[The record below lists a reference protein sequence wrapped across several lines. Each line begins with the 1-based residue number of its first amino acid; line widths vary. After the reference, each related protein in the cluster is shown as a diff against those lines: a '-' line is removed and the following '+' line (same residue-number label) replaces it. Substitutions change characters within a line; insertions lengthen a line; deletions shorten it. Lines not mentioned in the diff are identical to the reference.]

1 MKRKELLGAC
11 EALVKSYDPNIM
23 TVDAHVDE
31 ALADVPD
38 ADRLFLHQVLYGCVR
53 YKDVLKVFLANFY
66 MDNSAKTSRNDYT
79 KFMIL
84 AYLSI
89 FRLGEIGIG
98 AFKSI
103 VSSQNPTSMHVF
115 LAYLF
120 DQAILQGPVQAEWIR
135 LLDQAFVEKEM
146 IAKMLVFKHDIDSI
160 LDHLHAKAFGMA
172 AARETL
178 KANGGIVRVASKEP
192 TIPIAPNLT
201 KPKPRPIAEPIRIPL
216 EIKAN
221 PVPELNKLTLSD
233 LETQQKQRREAAKQE
248 VLKKYEE
255 SSAQPFKLEETR
267 SNLDAIKKEV
277 EDARMAELKLKF
289 KAKPA
294 PLFTDKDAP
303 VKLNTAAIL
312 REDALYKKKQEKEAK
327 ILQAYESDLRDAS
340 EFYRWQSDMI
350 KKDDED
356 HRRQV
361 EMRRLEMAQAQHEA
375 IEASLRAKAE
385 NREVAIQ
392 MKLVARE
399 NDEKRRQEENELN
412 QQYQQI
418 ATDIKQTREVA
429 PREAE
434 ERVRLENARKRE
446 ELNIMLEAERQRK
459 AEQDAIDQAQR
470 EDLIRQIR
478 ALDRVHREHVAVF
491 DPTESSNYGLL
502 EEMSLV
508 ELRERLQMKKVQ
520 EAEWEAERREHILE
534 CKKDKEEDLKSR
546 VQNIARIRQSAATAN
561 RAARARKKELE
572 QEKLEKEKQMRDE
585 GNLKLA
591 AKMTKQRAERE
602 AEARR
607 LRDEEEL
614 IANKRMFLGAAKNM
628 LEERH
633 FMQQSLGAER
643 EATIKQRTTQTDAR
657 TDAATKLMAKNVR
670 HLYRHQQALLK
681 EHEFAVKDELNERAT
696 LETKARLRNDKDHRK
711 ATVRHEKNRR
721 LHANEILQNRN
732 AYATEISKTD
742 VGHGRRFDAAQSSNQ
757 LDA

>member
-31 ALADVPD
+31 ELRDVAA

-53 YKDVLKVFLANFY
+53 YKDVLRVFLSNFY
-66 MDNSAKTSRNDYT
+66 QDNSAKCSRNDYT

-84 AYLSI
+84 AYLCI
-89 FRLGEIGIG
+89 FRLGEIGMG

-120 DQAILQGPVQAEWIR
+120 DETILQGPVQAEWIR
-135 LLDQAFVEKEM
+135 LLDQTFVEEEM
-146 IAKMLVFKHDIDSI
+146 IGKMMVFKHDIQGI
-160 LDHLHAKAFGMA
+160 LDHMHAKAFGMA

-178 KANGGIVRVASKEP
+178 KQNGGIVRVASKEP
-192 TIPIAPNLT
+192 TIPIAPNIT

-233 LETQQKQRREAAKQE
+233 LEEQQKRRREAAKHE

-255 SSAQPFKLEETR
+255 SPAQPFKLEETR
-267 SNLDAIKKEV
+267 SNLEAIKKEV

-327 ILQAYESDLRDAS
+327 IIQAYEADLRDAS

-361 EMRRLEMAQAQHEA
+361 ELRRLEMAQAQHEA

-392 MKLVARE
+392 MKIVARE
-399 NDEKRRQEENELN
+399 NEQKRREEEASIN
-412 QQYQQI
+412 QHYQQ
-418 ATDIKQTREVA
+418 AAVEIKQVREVA

-434 ERVRLENARKRE
+434 ERVRVENARKRE
-446 ELNIMLEAERQRK
+446 ELNAMLEAERVRK
-459 AEQDAIDQAQR
+459 AEQDALEQAQR

-520 EAEWEAERREHILE
+520 EAEWEAERREQILE
-534 CKKDKEEDLKSR
+534 SKKDKEEDLKSR
-546 VQNIARIRQSAATAN
+546 VQNIARIRQSAAVAN
-561 RAARARKKELE
+561 RAARTRRKQLE
-572 QEKLEKEKQMRDE
+572 QEKLEREKKLRDE
-585 GNLKLA
+585 GNVKLA
-591 AKMTKQRAERE
+591 AKMAKQREERE

-607 LRDEEEL
+607 LREEEEL

-633 FMQQSLGAER
+633 FMEQSLGAER
-643 EATIKQRTTQTDAR
+643 QAANRQTAMQTEAR
-657 TDAATKLMAKNVR
+657 TEAATKATAKQVR
-670 HLYRHQQALLK
+670 HLYRHQQALEK
-681 EHEFAVKDELNERAT
+681 QHELLEKDALNDRAT
-696 LETKARLRNDKDHRK
+696 LETKVRLRADKDQRK
-711 ATVRHEKNRR
+711 AVVRHEKLRR
-721 LHANEILQNRN
+721 LHATEILQNRN
-732 AYATEISKTD
+732 AYATAISQAD
-742 VGHGRRFDAAQSSNQ
+742 VSHGRRHASNQ

>member
-1 MKRKELLGAC
+1 
-11 EALVKSYDPNIM
+11 
-23 TVDAHVDE
+23 
-31 ALADVPD
+31 
-38 ADRLFLHQVLYGCVR
+38 
-53 YKDVLKVFLANFY
+53 
-66 MDNSAKTSRNDYT
+66 
-79 KFMIL
+79 
-84 AYLSI
+84 
-89 FRLGEIGIG
+89 
-98 AFKSI
+98 
-103 VSSQNPTSMHVF
+103 
-115 LAYLF
+115 
-120 DQAILQGPVQAEWIR
+120 
-135 LLDQAFVEKEM
+135 M
-146 IAKMLVFKHDIDSI
+146 IAKMLVFKHDINGI

-201 KPKPRPIAEPIRIPL
+201 KPKPRPIAEPMRIPL

-289 KAKPA
+289 KAKP
-294 PLFTDKDAP
+294 
-303 VKLNTAAIL
+303 
-312 REDALYKKKQEKEAK
+312 KKQEKEAK

-399 NDEKRRQEENELN
+399 NDEKRRQEELELN

-446 ELNIMLEAERQRK
+446 ELNAMLEAERQRK

-534 CKKDKEEDLKSR
+534 SKKDKEEDLKSR

-561 RAARARKKELE
+561 RAARARKKQLEL
-572 QEKLEKEKQMRDE
+572 EKLEKEKKMRDE

-602 AEARR
+602 ADARR

-643 EATIKQRTTQTDAR
+643 EATIKQRATQTDAR

-670 HLYRHQQALLK
+670 HLYRHQQALVK
-681 EHEFAVKDELNERAT
+681 EHEFAAKDELNERAT
-696 LETKARLRNDKDHRK
+696 LETKARLRDDKDHRK

-721 LHANEILQNRN
+721 LHAHEILQNRN

-742 VGHGRRFDAAQSSNQ
+742 VLNGRRFDAARSSNQ